1 MAMAPPNSCS
11 TWTAD
16 GRSSDNRAEAS
27 ATGCAKGTARR
38 SNRRDDRLA
47 GRLGDAVDEAAGH
60 PDARAERPQRGSR
73 TRPDQ
78 LYHCR
83 LYRTGGASRGKY
95 SHGAQDA
102 LEALCYSIECAVLTN
117 YDVIGIVQRVMS
129 VDTLTDITAD
139 GHRHL
144 GGAQMTFIFEVVEV
158 FDPVEQSPI
167 QPVASD
173 LQNLKLHNDM
183 IGTFDPTGT
192 YSNLPFPDS
201 IAPAPRTAGPDGRDE
216 GALDITLPQ

>member
-1 MAMAPPNSCS
+1 MADQAI
-11 TWTAD
+11 
-16 GRSSDNRAEAS
+16 
-27 ATGCAKGTARR
+27 TARR
-38 SNRRDDRLA
+38 QVRLA
-47 GRLGDAVDEAAGH
+47 VLKALQGARIGAMIDSPGDWETPSTKLPAILMRAPSDRKEGLAPGQISFTTAVSIELEA
-60 PDARAERPQRGSR
+60 RVE
-73 TRPDQ
+73 
-78 LYHCR
+78 
-83 LYRTGGASRGKY
+83 ASTAMA
-95 SHGAQDA
+95 AQDA

-139 GHRHL
+139 GRRHL